1 ASVTFASAS
10 AGCVN
15 SPGTVTCTIGNLANG
30 ANATATI
37 AVTAPSTTG
46 SITNSASVSG
56 SPADTNTGDN
66 TASASTNVAATKTI
80 TVHNTAELQNVFGKN
95 DIAPAACDTTRPPN
109 SCPTAGDTILLAG
122 ANYTPSA
129 SLDITIPN
137 LTIMGPGTSPG
148 AQILGS
154 GIARPSPL
162 SGNPDIFDV
171 GAGVTATFRNLILT
185 QTAGGAAALDNLGG
199 TAPGTPNGGPVLL
212 DQMLIA
218 TNTLANGVATG
229 LNSFTTVR
237 NTTMNANQ
245 VGLSVTDPS
254 ATVSLNNV
262 TISSNPGGG
271 IGNVNGGN
279 ASLTNTILALN
290 TPAGDCATP
299 VTSSVTSLDNTG
311 ATSSCG
317 VQIHSTTNPLGGQ
330 ADNGGPTA
338 TRSISATGPAFNVGT
353 GAAGSATCPAVD
365 Q

>member
-1 ASVTFASAS
+1 
-10 AGCVN
+10 
-15 SPGTVTCTIGNLANG
+15 
-30 ANATATI
+30 
-37 AVTAPSTTG
+37 
-46 SITNSASVSG
+46 
-56 SPADTNTGDN
+56 
-66 TASASTNVAATKTI
+66 
-80 TVHNTAELQNVFGKN
+80 
-95 DIAPAACDTTRPPN
+95 
-109 SCPTAGDTILLAG
+109 
-122 ANYTPSA
+122 
-129 SLDITIPN
+129 
-137 LTIMGPGTSPG
+137 
-148 AQILGS
+148 
-154 GIARPSPL
+154 
-162 SGNPDIFDV
+162 
-171 GAGVTATFRNLILT
+171 
-185 QTAGGAAALDNLGG
+185 
-199 TAPGTPNGGPVLL
+199 
-212 DQMLIA
+212 MLIA

-279 ASLTNTILALN
+279 VSLTNTILALN
-290 TPAGDCATP
+290 TRAGDCATP

-338 TRSISATGPAFNVGT
+338 TRTISATGPAFNVGT

-365 Q
+365 QRGFARETGRNCDLGAYGVIRADLAVTKTGPATAPLNPPFTYTITVTNNGPSPTQEARILDTLPAELTFVSTTPSQGSCEPFDPIARQVICRFGTLASGASATASIVVTAPSTTGTITNTATVSTLGRAGDGTNANNSSTATTTVGAAAAADLSITKTGPASVTAGQAVTHTLSGPNRRPHR